1 MTSDPVDYIDDVLY
15 GYDQSVSIDA
25 MRCRP
30 ADAEPVILP
39 TWQPA
44 YAGPPP
50 PTDPTPYATS
60 RRQVRPLLTELVD
73 YAAHRIFCW
82 LTRPNP

>member
-1 MTSDPVDYIDDVLY
+1 MTSEPIDYIDEVLY

-39 TWQPA
+39 TWQPP
-44 YAGPPP
+44 YVGPA
-50 PTDPTPYATS
+50 PTSPYAAS
-60 RRQVRPLLTELVD
+60 RRQIRPLLTELAE
-73 YAAHRIFCW
+73 YAAHRAFCW
-82 LTRPNP
+82 LTQRPDH